1 MENVLFVPII
11 LSFIVTIFVI
21 PYWIRRSKEAGLV
34 GKDIHKLDK
43 KEVAEGGGIAVLLG
57 FVFGVLIYI
66 AIKTFVLKTDL
77 TTVEIFSM
85 LTTIL
90 IAGFIGFV
98 DDVLVWKIGLS
109 WKIRIIL
116 LIFASIPLMVINAGN
131 SEIMGIELGLFY
143 PLIAIPIGIVGAT
156 TTFNFLAG
164 YNGLEASQG
173 IIFLSALAFVT
184 AKTGSTW
191 ISLILLIMV
200 SCLIGFYIFNKC
212 PAKVFPGDVLTYS
225 VGAIIAITAILGN
238 IEKIAVFFF
247 IPYILETILK
257 LRGGLKKQSF
267 GKLNSDGSLE
277 VPYEKIY
284 GLEHLSIWILKK
296 IKKDKKVYEK
306 EVVRLINLFQILI
319 ILVGFLIFRK
329 NIFA

>member
-11 LSFIVTIFVI
+11 LSFIVTLFVI
-21 PYWIRRSKEAGLV
+21 PYWLKRSKEAGLV
-34 GKDIHKLDK
+34 GRDVHKVDRR
-43 KEVAEGGGIAVLLG
+43 EVAEGGGIAVLLG
-57 FVFGVLIYI
+57 FVFGILVYI
-66 AIKTFVLKTDL
+66 AIKTFVLETDI

-98 DDVLVWKIGLS
+98 DDVLVWKVGLS

-116 LIFASIPLMVINAGN
+116 LFFASIPLMVINAGN
-131 SEIMGIELGLFY
+131 SEMMGIELGLFY
-143 PLIAIPIGIVGAT
+143 PLLAIPIGIIGTT

-164 YNGLEASQG
+164 YNGLETSQG

-191 ISLILLIMV
+191 ISLILLIMI
-200 SCLIGFYIFNKC
+200 SCLLGFYIFNKC

-225 VGAIIAITAILGN
+225 VGAIIAIVAILGN
-238 IEKIAVFFF
+238 VEKIAIFFF

-257 LRGGLKKQSF
+257 IRGKLKKQSF
-267 GKLNSDGSLE
+267 GKLNLDGSLE
-277 VPYEKIY
+277 VPYEKFY
-284 GLEHLSIWILKK
+284 GLEHISIWILKK
-296 IKKDKKVYEK
+296 FKKDHKAYEK
-306 EVVRLINLFQILI
+306 EVVMLINLFQILI
-319 ILVGFLIFRK
+319 ILVGILIFRK
-329 NIFA
+329 NIFI

>member
-57 FVFGVLIYI
+57 FVFGVLVYI
-66 AIKTFVLKTDL
+66 AIKTFFLKTDL
-77 TTVEIFSM
+77 TTIEIFSM

>member
-11 LSFIVTIFVI
+11 LGFIVTLFVI
-21 PYWIRRSKEAGLV
+21 PYWIKRSREAGLV

-57 FVFGVLIYI
+57 FVFGVLVYI
-66 AIKTFVLKTDL
+66 SIKTFVLETDL

-116 LIFASIPLMVINAGN
+116 LFFASIPLMVINAGN
-131 SEIMGIELGLFY
+131 SEVMGIELGLFY
-143 PLIAIPIGIVGAT
+143 PLIAIPVGIIGAT

-164 YNGLEASQG
+164 YNGLETSQG
-173 IIFLSALAFVT
+173 IILLSALAFVT

-191 ISLILLIMV
+191 ISLILLIMI
-200 SCLIGFYIFNKC
+200 SCLFGFYIFNKY

-247 IPYILETILK
+247 IPYIIETILK
-257 LRGGLKKQSF
+257 TRGKLKKQSF
-267 GKLNSDGSLE
+267 GKLNSDQSLE
-277 VPYEKIY
+277 VPYEKFY
-284 GLEHLSIWILKK
+284 GLEHISIWILKK
-296 IKKDKKVYEK
+296 FKKDHKAYEK
-306 EVVRLINLFQILI
+306 EVVTLINFFQILV
-319 ILVGFLIFRK
+319 ILVGILIFRK
-329 NIFA
+329 NVFI